1 VVGLEPAKWESFA
14 LGQLGASAA
23 LLGLVF
29 VGISINLQNVLSS
42 RRLVDRAAEAVL
54 LLASILLG
62 STAVLL
68 PEQSARTL
76 GVELAVLGAVLLVG
90 VLVFQ
95 RSLHLPVAAADAAEG
110 ETGDANE
117 PRVAHFVRRLLG
129 VGASGL
135 VLVAAGCLI
144 GDVDG
149 ALYWWAG
156 AIVLAYVGALT
167 SAWVLLIEIL
177 R

>member
-129 VGASGL
+129 
-135 VLVAAGCLI
+135 
-144 GDVDG
+144 DVDG